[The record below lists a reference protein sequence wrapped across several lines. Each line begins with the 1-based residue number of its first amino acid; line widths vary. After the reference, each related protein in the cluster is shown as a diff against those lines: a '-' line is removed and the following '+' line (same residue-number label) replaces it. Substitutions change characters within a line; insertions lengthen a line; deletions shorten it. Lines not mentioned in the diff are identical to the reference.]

1 MLLLETIGLWFVHNR
16 LEVPPER
23 LEAVKVIYHF
33 SVLSFIAT
41 IFTSPFLAIIIAHED
56 MKLYA
61 YVSIFES
68 IMKLVIVYL
77 LSYLA
82 FDKLKLYS
90 FLVMSVSIMIASIY
104 VIICTRRYSECQ
116 FKKLY
121 WNKKLLSEII
131 NFTGWTLFGRV
142 TTVMRIQAITILLN
156 QVFNPIV
163 VAARAIAI
171 NITSKVNIFSN
182 NFNVGLYPPIVK
194 SYANDNKKEMFDL
207 IFNGSKITFF
217 LMWVFALP
225 FFLEMENILNLWL
238 KNPPQQAV
246 LFTRLALIEVLI
258 DSISL
263 PLTTAARAPGRMK
276 GYELRLGSIQIAIFL
291 SCWIFL
297 KLDFPAYTVFW
308 IAIVG
313 NILMFL
319 FRLII
324 VRGLI
329 DLPVRSFLIEVFL
342 PVIKVAF
349 ASAILSFCIHIILPE
364 NIFTLIFS
372 IGLSIILSLISMYY
386 LGLNSVWRAK
396 SKNFVLQKIKKN
408 RG

>member
-171 NITSKVNIFSN
+171 NKSGKDNIF
-182 NFNVGLYPPIVK
+182 
-194 SYANDNKKEMFDL
+194 
-207 IFNGSKITFF
+207 
-217 LMWVFALP
+217 
-225 FFLEMENILNLWL
+225 
-238 KNPPQQAV
+238 
-246 LFTRLALIEVLI
+246 
-258 DSISL
+258 
-263 PLTTAARAPGRMK
+263 
-276 GYELRLGSIQIAIFL
+276 
-291 SCWIFL
+291 
-297 KLDFPAYTVFW
+297 
-308 IAIVG
+308 
-313 NILMFL
+313 
-319 FRLII
+319 
-324 VRGLI
+324 
-329 DLPVRSFLIEVFL
+329 
-342 PVIKVAF
+342 
-349 ASAILSFCIHIILPE
+349 
-364 NIFTLIFS
+364 
-372 IGLSIILSLISMYY
+372 
-386 LGLNSVWRAK
+386 
-396 SKNFVLQKIKKN
+396 
-408 RG
+408 

>member
-1 MLLLETIGLWFVHNR
+1 M
-16 LEVPPER
+16 
-23 LEAVKVIYHF
+23 
-33 SVLSFIAT
+33 
-41 IFTSPFLAIIIAHED
+41 
-56 MKLYA
+56 
-61 YVSIFES
+61 
-68 IMKLVIVYL
+68 
-77 LSYLA
+77 
-82 FDKLKLYS
+82 
-90 FLVMSVSIMIASIY
+90 
-104 VIICTRRYSECQ
+104 
-116 FKKLY
+116 
-121 WNKKLLSEII
+121 SEII